1 MARNEGTAWRG
12 CPVTTEEW
20 EAMTLLMG
28 QALIS
33 AQLAAPMGQP
43 YSLTVLN
50 ENAKFQQ
57 FALFQTIPDI
67 IGPSIDPVSLAW
79 MIGGAASG
87 SPDNPSTSQFKWT
100 IDYAV
105 TAGYIQNLGTTL
117 NPRSFQTASKVDVLI
132 NDHNAVNVTY
142 QGPFPNGAPGFPTNP
157 TSGTPGLILAQAD
170 NTIPSTVQQASLQMS
185 VNVGIAM
192 AGRAAVAVQ
201 LEPNLLYQFTPKPKY
216 YIIAG
221 SFIQGQVIDT
231 AISSSAFEVAF
242 AGVTDIQVRFTQQN
256 QFVEA

>member
-1 MARNEGTAWRG
+1 
-12 CPVTTEEW
+12 
-20 EAMTLLMG
+20 MTVLMG

-33 AQLAAPMGQP
+33 AQLTAATGQP

-67 IGPSIDPVSLAW
+67 VGPSMDPVSLAW

-87 SPDNPSTSQFKWT
+87 SPDNPSISQFKWT

-105 TAGYIQNLGTTL
+105 TAGYIQTLGTTL

-132 NDHNAVNVTY
+132 NDHNSVSVTY
-142 QGPFPNGAPGFPTNP
+142 QGPFPTGAPGFPTNP
-157 TSGTPGLILAQAD
+157 TSGTAGLILAQAD
-170 NTIPSTVQQASLQMS
+170 NTIPTTVQQASLQMS
-185 VNVGIAM
+185 LNVGIAM

-201 LEPNLLYQFTPKPKY
+201 LEPNLLYQFTPKPRY

-231 AISSSAFEVAF
+231 GISSSAYEITF

-256 QFVEA
+256 QFMPV